1 MTGRCDF
8 GVECLLAGE
17 MGDITA
23 RLAADRRPNGKDQM
37 TNERQ
42 PRTGS
47 GLFLAVA
54 IAALALLALAP
65 SAPAASAPRDPIAS
79 GTTDLHMKKGFLRKL
94 ANNAITVQGIGA
106 GTVSA
111 NKISL
116 PVRGGA
122 LDPTDVQGF
131 LEDRGGF
138 KLARGARGVPI
149 TDLTVNTVSLGVYAK
164 VAKAHMQIG
173 TLMLPTSAREGFGAN
188 FKVVKLS
195 LSEKATRRISNRL
208 GLQGSRRLNS
218 GRALSNLYAAA
229 QPETVTVLPQGSA
242 TLDGNVATL
251 HKFAEKG
258 VKVPDGFT
266 AIAPA
271 THPDAVSFQ
280 FPIKGGS
287 LAPDASK
294 GTVETT
300 GGVQILKE
308 AEPISPTVRL
318 SDVAVDFTAKTA
330 TVELEILPHPPFPGA
345 VGRSSIV
352 DVTLPPNSVVADPVA
367 RTITIKGAEARLQ
380 TVAASTLNDVFNQ
393 PAPEPPPSS
402 NFVVGDPLGTFSM
415 TVQAR

>member
-1 MTGRCDF
+1 
-8 GVECLLAGE
+8 V
-17 MGDITA
+17 
-23 RLAADRRPNGKDQM
+23 
-37 TNERQ
+37 
-42 PRTGS
+42 
-47 GLFLAVA
+47 VA
-54 IAALALLALAP
+54 LTALAP
-65 SAPAASAPRDPIAS
+65 GALAASATRDPIAS

-94 ANNAITVQGIGA
+94 ANNAITVQGLGA
-106 GTVSA
+106 GAVSA

-131 LEDRGGF
+131 LEERGGF

-149 TDLTVNTVSLGVYAK
+149 TKVTVNTVSLGVYATI
-164 VAKAHMQIG
+164 AKAHMQLG
-173 TLMLPTSAREGFGAN
+173 TLLLPSSAREGFGAN

-195 LSEKATRRISNRL
+195 LTEKAARRISNRL
-208 GLQGSRRLNS
+208 GLKGSHRLNS
-218 GRALSNLYAAA
+218 GRALSNLYSTA

-242 TLDGNVATL
+242 TLVGNAATL
-251 HKFAEKG
+251 KKFAEKG
-258 VKVPDGFT
+258 VKVPDGIT

-271 THPDAVSFQ
+271 TRPDALSFQ
-280 FPIKGGS
+280 FPIKGGN

-294 GTVETT
+294 GSVETS

-308 AEPISPTVRL
+308 AEPFSPTMRL
-318 SDVAVDFTAKTA
+318 SDITVDFSAKTA

-352 DVTLPPNSVVADPVA
+352 DVTLPPNSVVANPTA
-367 RTITIKGAEARLQ
+367 RTITVKEAEARLQ

-393 PAPEPPPSS
+393 PAPAPPSSS
-402 NFVVGDPLGTFSM
+402 NFVVGDPLGTFAM